1 MSVRRSHAEPCGKKL
16 PAILT
21 PPMKAM
27 MIGLGKNPFPTNVEK
42 IGRRIIVTGVPAR
55 NADKRVE
62 RPKVIRTARK
72 ILSFTTL
79 TSPLDINSDK
89 PKSDKEFERINKT
102 AKTMMIFH
110 AISFF
115 RSEKLDFFE

>member
-1 MSVRRSHAEPCGKKL
+1 MSVRRSQAEPCGKKL

-27 MIGLGKNPFPTNVEK
+27 MIGLGKNPFPTIAEK
-42 IGRRIIVTGVPAR
+42 IGRRIMVTGVPAR
-55 NADKRVE
+55 KADKRVE
-62 RPKVIRTARK
+62 RPKVISTARK

-79 TSPLDINSDK
+79 TSPVDINSDK
-89 PKSDKEFERINKT
+89 PNKDKEFERINKI

-115 RSEKLDFFE
+115 RSEKLVFFE

>member
-1 MSVRRSHAEPCGKKL
+1 MRVRRSHADPCGKKL

-27 MIGLGKNPFPTNVEK
+27 MIGLGKNPLPIIAEK
-42 IGRRIIVTGVPAR
+42 IGRRIMVTGVPAR
-55 NADKRVE
+55 NADNRVE
-62 RPKVIRTARK
+62 RPRVISTARK
-72 ILSFTTL
+72 MLLFTTL

-102 AKTMMIFH
+102 AKTIIIFH
-110 AISFF
+110 AISFL
-115 RSEKLDFFE
+115 RSEKLNFFE